1 MLYFKKNLFILIIII
16 IIIIILTK
24 IKYIPHEVW
33 HTPKTKKN
41 IENYKNDIYYV
52 NNLPNSLDAA
62 DLLSKIIYTLE
73 TLTNN
78 IINDYNKN
86 DTNDEEFIKYIKVI
100 NDKFPNVKITE
111 NALNNNYTSYSVNKG
126 EEIVLCI
133 RDKNTKQLHDFNDL
147 LYIAIHEL
155 AHIGCPEYGHTDIFF
170 KINYYLLKKAIKY
183 NLYKYVDY
191 SKVNKPYCGIKL
203 TTTIL

>member
-1 MLYFKKNLFILIIII
+1 MLFFKTNLFILIIII
-16 IIIIILTK
+16 IIIVILTNIKFSRKKK
-24 IKYIPHEVW
+24 I
-33 HTPKTKKN
+33 

-52 NNLPNSLDAA
+52 NNLPNSLNAA
-62 DLLSKIIYTLE
+62 DLLSKIISTLE
-73 TLTNN
+73 YLTNK
-78 IINDYNKN
+78 IIDEYNNEKN
-86 DTNDEEFIKYIKVI
+86 TNDEEFIKYIKVI
-100 NDKFPNVKITE
+100 NEKFPNIIIKE

-133 RDKNTKQLHDFNDL
+133 RDKNTKELHDYNDL

-155 AHIGCPEYGHTDIFF
+155 SHIGCPEYGHTDIFF

-203 TTTIL
+203 TSTIL